1 MAAWSPSSPQSP
13 RDLPKLGL
21 TAEIVHRALFAAVTD
36 AQLCTKADAPT
47 ASGFIL
53 WTRVNRY
60 LREELVPMDW
70 TIRQKDLILRT
81 VHPSGAFAITAISAS
96 GGVGQIDAR
105 NVRAKNPKGAAVKRV
120 VDKNGTAPFV
130 FGDPRVDDVSLEDE
144 EIPTWFLLYKWQE
157 GVIHTELSYPIDMSG
172 SFVDKWNPRLL
183 IESLEVAGFSDDID
197 DPGSGPDFT
206 VEPR

>member
-1 MAAWSPSSPQSP
+1 MVAWSPSSLQSP
-13 RDLPKLGL
+13 GDLPDLGL

-36 AQLCTKADAPT
+36 AQLCTEADAPT

-53 WTRVNRY
+53 WTRANRY
-60 LREELVPMDW
+60 LREELVPAGW
-70 TIRQKDLILRT
+70 TIQQKDLILRT
-81 VHPSGAFAITAISAS
+81 IHPSETFAITAISAS
-96 GGVGQIDAR
+96 GDVGQIGAR

-130 FGDPRVDDVSLEDE
+130 FGDPRVDDVPVEDE
-144 EIPTWFLLYKWQE
+144 DIPTWFLLYKWQE

-172 SFVDKWNPRLL
+172 SFVDKWKPRLL
-183 IESLEVAGFSDDID
+183 INPLEVTGFSHDID